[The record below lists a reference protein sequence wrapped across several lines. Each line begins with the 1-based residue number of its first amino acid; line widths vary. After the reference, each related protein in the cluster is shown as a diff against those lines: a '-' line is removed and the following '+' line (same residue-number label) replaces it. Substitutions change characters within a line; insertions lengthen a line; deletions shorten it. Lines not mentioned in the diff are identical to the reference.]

1 MSDIEIENN
10 EYQHSS
16 LAEIIKFLW
25 SKKILISL
33 VGFFTAV
40 LFAAYSLTIS
50 NTYLSKAILSPAQ
63 DLSRIGSSSA
73 LNGLAGIAGIN
84 VPDGE
89 NILYLEGI
97 EILRAFKFFNDLL
110 DEGELK
116 KDILAVKSWNP
127 NTNQITYKNDVYD
140 SQNKKWVK
148 KKKWKENQSEP
159 SDQEAFKTFEKIF
172 FANRDPKSDFVT
184 VTFEHPSPIIAQKWL
199 DIIIQ
204 KINDN
209 VRNREV
215 SKAEVSITYL
225 NEQLSRTTI
234 TEIKQV
240 MSELVQNETQTVMLA
255 KASPE
260 FLYNIIE
267 PPIVPETKFKPSRL
281 LITIFGGFLGIF
293 IVVVILLARR
303 Y

>member
-1 MSDIEIENN
+1 MSEIKADNN
-10 EYQHSS
+10 AYQHSS

-25 SKKILISL
+25 SKKILIGS
-33 VGFFTAV
+33 VGFFSAV
-40 LFAAYSLTIS
+40 LFAAYSLTLS

-63 DLSRIGSSSA
+63 DLSRIGNSSA
-73 LNGLAGIAGIN
+73 INGLAGIAGIS
-84 VPDGE
+84 VTDGE

-97 EILRAFKFFNDLL
+97 EILRSYRFFRDLL
-110 DEGELK
+110 AEGELK
-116 KDILAVKSWNP
+116 RDILAVKSWNP

-140 SQNKKWVK
+140 YQNKKWVK
-148 KKKWKENQSEP
+148 KNNWKKNQTEP
-159 SDQEAFKTFEKIF
+159 SDQEAFKTFNKIF
-172 FANRDPKSDFVT
+172 FANRDASSDFVT
-184 VTFEHPSPIIAQKWL
+184 VTFEHPSPIIAKNWL
-199 DIIIQ
+199 DIIIR

-215 SKAEVSITYL
+215 SKAELSITYL
-225 NEQLSRTTI
+225 NEQLSTTTI
-234 TEIKQV
+234 TEIRQV

-267 PPIVPETKFKPSRL
+267 PPIIPEDKFKPSRF
-281 LITIFGGFLGIF
+281 LITIFGGFLGVF
-293 IVVVILLARR
+293 LVVVILLIRR